1 MGRLEFLFSQQDCII
16 EKQIK
21 QMSILN
27 LSNGGLFVGE
37 KIAENELN
45 YKTKLSIS
53 SWIGVALFNGSFRF

>member
-1 MGRLEFLFSQQDCII
+1 MFFVAPRPNCVI

-27 LSNGGLFVGE
+27 LSNDGLFVGE

-53 SWIGVALFNGSFRF
+53 NWIGVALVNGSFRF